1 MPWRELERR
10 LSDNQA
16 LATEVSSS
24 EDDGS
29 GSWARE
35 PISGSYRT
43 QAVRKSVPYAELHV
57 HSHFSFLDGASSP
70 EELVREA
77 ARLELEALALTDHG
91 GLYGVVRFA
100 ECAREVGIPTI
111 FGAEITVDAW
121 QPEEGLSC
129 EATPRNPSRVGSV
142 DPSGRRLIV
151 LARHPA
157 GYASLSALLSRSQ
170 MAGEKN
176 SPRLSMSELLDA
188 ADSHRGDW
196 AILTAGRRG
205 VVPDVLQREG
215 LGEAKKELCRIVEAA
230 GRENVFVELWRHGD
244 PSDDVRN
251 DYLADLAAEQKVGL
265 LCTNAV
271 HYATPTQRHLAKAMS
286 AIRSRQSLDQID
298 GWLPG
303 NGSAHLRSGVEQKLW
318 FARYPGVVET
328 SMELGL
334 DCAFDLS
341 LVAPK
346 LPPYPCPEGLNEM
359 AYLRK
364 IAYEGAR
371 NRYGTQSAEKVP
383 GAWQQLSLIHISEP
397 TRP

>member
-157 GYASLSALLSRSQ
+157 GYVPLSALLSRSQ
-170 MAGEKN
+170 MAGEKFAT
-176 SPRLSMSELLDA
+176 SIHVRITRCGRFPPR
-188 ADSHRGDW
+188 
-196 AILTAGRRG
+196 
-205 VVPDVLQREG
+205 
-215 LGEAKKELCRIVEAA
+215 
-230 GRENVFVELWRHGD
+230 
-244 PSDDVRN
+244 
-251 DYLADLAAEQKVGL
+251 
-265 LCTNAV
+265 
-271 HYATPTQRHLAKAMS
+271 
-286 AIRSRQSLDQID
+286 
-298 GWLPG
+298 
-303 NGSAHLRSGVEQKLW
+303 
-318 FARYPGVVET
+318 
-328 SMELGL
+328 
-334 DCAFDLS
+334 
-341 LVAPK
+341 
-346 LPPYPCPEGLNEM
+346 
-359 AYLRK
+359 
-364 IAYEGAR
+364 
-371 NRYGTQSAEKVP
+371 
-383 GAWQQLSLIHISEP
+383 
-397 TRP
+397 